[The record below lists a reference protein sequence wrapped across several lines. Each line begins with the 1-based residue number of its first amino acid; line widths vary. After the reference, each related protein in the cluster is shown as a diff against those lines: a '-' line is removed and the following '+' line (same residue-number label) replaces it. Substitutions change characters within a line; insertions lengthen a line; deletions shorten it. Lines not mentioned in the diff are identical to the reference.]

1 MIPALS
7 LNRPQ
12 GNPLPSEL
20 VAKFLLI
27 SFNRRG
33 MNALR
38 GSSSSAAFQ
47 TDCSRRLRPEGQR
60 QHSFPWVLGWNSHIF
75 CDDCN
80 RA

>member
-1 MIPALS
+1 MIPTLS

-20 VAKFLLI
+20 VVKFLLI

-33 MNALR
+33 INALR
-38 GSSSSAAFQ
+38 ASSSSAAFQ
-47 TDCSRRLRPEGQR
+47 TDCLRRFCPEGQW
-60 QHSFPWVLGWNSHIF
+60 QHSFSWVLGWNSHIF